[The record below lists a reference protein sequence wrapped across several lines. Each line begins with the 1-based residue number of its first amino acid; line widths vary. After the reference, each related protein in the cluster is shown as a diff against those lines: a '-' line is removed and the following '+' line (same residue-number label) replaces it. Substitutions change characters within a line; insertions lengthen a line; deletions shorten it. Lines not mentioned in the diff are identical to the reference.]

1 LHRPLD
7 HSSPSRRRPGRGVLD
22 EAGKHTGHR
31 SFRKGLLVPHPRQR
45 GFKVRAS
52 ERPREVR
59 KIPFPRPGLPPAPS
73 WESPGLSLGGLSS
86 ARLSPLRRV
95 VSPPARAER
104 AAAERGVWERW
115 GGETPPPPT
124 PNPSSL
130 TAAVDPA
137 RPELLPGVCPET
149 PFSLGE
155 VRPAIGCPHPFGST
169 SRPAHAPA
177 SPLGQLPR
185 RAENKV
191 AGFFD

>member
-104 AAAERGVWERW
+104 AAAERGVWERR
-115 GGETPPPPT
+115 GGETPPPLAQPLLLDGRRRPSEART
-124 PNPSSL
+124 PPRGVSRNPFFIGRGEAGYWMPPPFRFDLSPSSRSSL
-130 TAAVDPA
+130 SPRAVTEKG
-137 RPELLPGVCPET
+137 REQGRWI
-149 PFSLGE
+149 F
-155 VRPAIGCPHPFGST
+155 
-169 SRPAHAPA
+169 
-177 SPLGQLPR
+177 
-185 RAENKV
+185 
-191 AGFFD
+191 